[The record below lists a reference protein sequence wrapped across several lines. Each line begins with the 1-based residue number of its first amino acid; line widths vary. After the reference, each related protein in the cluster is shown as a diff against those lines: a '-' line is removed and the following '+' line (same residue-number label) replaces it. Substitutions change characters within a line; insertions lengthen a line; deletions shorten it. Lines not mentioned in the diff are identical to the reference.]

1 MEITKTGNRVVNYPV
16 HQDAQVL
23 QSQNQNSLLHA
34 QQVDSYYL
42 FNIIMFVHLIYFL
55 LYM

>member
-34 QQVDSYYL
+34 QQVDSYY
-42 FNIIMFVHLIYFL
+42 
-55 LYM
+55 